1 MAVMTQETL
10 QAVIEETIAAHGAEV
25 ERWLLREPGAW
36 GFLAGKAVI
45 AMRLKLGRRLV
56 DDERRTIWS
65 TLWASLQSIA
75 VGRI

>member
-1 MAVMTQETL
+1 MTQETL

>member
-45 AMRLKLGRRLV
+45 AMRLKRGRRLV